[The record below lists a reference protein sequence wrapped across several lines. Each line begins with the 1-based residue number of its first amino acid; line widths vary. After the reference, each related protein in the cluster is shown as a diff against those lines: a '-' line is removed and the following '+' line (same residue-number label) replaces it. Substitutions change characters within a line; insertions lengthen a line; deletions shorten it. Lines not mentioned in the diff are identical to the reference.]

1 MKAFRSVIAFF
12 TIVQVISCT
21 AQPSNKQAE
30 ATENNS
36 DKIEA
41 YYFHFTARCATC
53 KTIEARAKENL
64 ETLYPNLFKQGLI
77 TFQSVNLEEAPTMQ
91 LAEKL
96 GVSGQTLLI
105 VKGDKKINTIIGVG
119 LAIGLSML
127 VYFGFT
133 KGFMI
138 PLPTGKLWEMLG
150 ITLPF

>member
-21 AQPSNKQAE
+21 AQPSKKQAE
-30 ATENNS
+30 TTENNS

-105 VKGDKKINTIIGVG
+105 VKGDKKINLTNEGFLYAVVKPEKFKEIINEKVDG
-119 LAIGLSML
+119 LLAQ
-127 VYFGFT
+127 
-133 KGFMI
+133 
-138 PLPTGKLWEMLG
+138 
-150 ITLPF
+150 